1 MTNKKMHIT
10 LRDYFRQGIG
20 DPYGPYP
27 DEDLLADACKC
38 VGVFAEA
45 DARVG
50 NLARSVAIRN
60 AGSFISMLADG
71 EIKSNIINI
80 LLKCCDLNVTETIE
94 LTPEEKDFLKAGIEK
109 TLYKKFYE
117 V

>member
-1 MTNKKMHIT
+1 
-10 LRDYFRQGIG
+10 
-20 DPYGPYP
+20 
-27 DEDLLADACKC
+27 
-38 VGVFAEA
+38 
-45 DARVG
+45 
-50 NLARSVAIRN
+50 
-60 AGSFISMLADG
+60 MLADG